1 MHFCGEENICSVIRV
16 RIELR
21 DFLLAARFDR
31 KLAWSFI
38 ASTITVGGAVLGICL
53 YLAVSASETSR
64 QEKYAVIAGLL
75 GQILVNGDQENV
87 KSAMRE
93 LGVDGSI
100 IAVCA
105 YSGNPATRLLY
116 TYQSQA
122 NGKVCGPILAEL
134 SKDDFLAVVTS
145 QEHGSLNVVLHARN
159 QVLSDF
165 IKSIWWSAMLVMA
178 TSIVCA
184 FGFASWLGKRLLLPI
199 VSLLDVIS
207 SVRLNKDYQ
216 LRAPKFADDEFGQL
230 CDDFNDMIAG
240 VARREQEVLAARRE
254 LELRVCEVDVSNREL
269 SGTLQRLKQTQEQLI
284 NTEKMASLGALVA
297 GVAHEINTPVG
308 VGVTAAST
316 LVGTTESAMRRYEEG
331 SLTQSALTLYWEQSL
346 SAGKMIL
353 GNLDRAAS
361 LIQSF
366 KRVAVDQSNNEIRRF
381 NLGEYLAE
389 VLQSLSPQVG
399 KAGLSYQLECEDELL
414 IRSYPGALSQIV
426 TNLVMNAISHAY
438 PNGENGNLS
447 LKVWASASGEIAL
460 KFTDDGVGIPAENL
474 ARVFDPFFTT
484 KRGSGGSGLGLH
496 IVYNLATQQLCGR
509 INIDSELGIG
519 SCISLFFPQD
529 VGKVGF
535 YESV

>member
-1 MHFCGEENICSVIRV
+1 MTT
-16 RIELR
+16 ELR
-21 DFLLAARFDR
+21 RFLSAMRFDR

-38 ASTITVGGAVLGICL
+38 ASTIMVGGVVIGICL
-53 YLAVSASETSR
+53 FLAVGASETSR
-64 QEKYAVIAGLL
+64 QEKYTVIAGLL
-75 GQILVNGDQENV
+75 GQILVHGSESDI
-87 KSAMRE
+87 KSAVRE
-93 LGVDGSI
+93 LAVDGSI
-100 IAVCA
+100 VAVCA
-105 YSGNPATRLLY
+105 YSGDPKTRLVY
-116 TYQSQA
+116 AYEASPKEA
-122 NGKVCGPILAEL
+122 SCGSRLGEL
-134 SKDDFLAVVTS
+134 SKDDFLAVVPGVE
-145 QEHGSLNVVLHARN
+145 QEPLSLVLHAGN
-159 QVLSDF
+159 KVLSDY
-165 IKSIWWSAMLVMA
+165 IQSVWWLAMLMFAV
-178 TSIVCA
+178 SVICA
-184 FGFASWLGKRLLLPI
+184 FGFSSWLGKRLLLPI
-199 VSLLDVIS
+199 VSLLEVIA
-207 SVRLNKDYQ
+207 SVRLNKEYQ

-240 VARREQEVLAARRE
+240 VERREKEVLAARRE

-297 GVAHEINTPVG
+297 GVAHEINTPIG

-316 LVGTTESAMRRYEEG
+316 LVGTTESAMRRYKEG

-346 SAGKMIL
+346 SASKMIL

-389 VLQSLSPQVG
+389 VLQSLSPQIG

-460 KFTDDGVGIPAENL
+460 KFTDDGVGIPAEHL

>member
-1 MHFCGEENICSVIRV
+1 MTT
-16 RIELR
+16 ELR
-21 DFLLAARFDR
+21 DFLLAMRFDR

-38 ASTITVGGAVLGICL
+38 AFATTVSGVVLGMCL
-53 YLAVSASETSR
+53 FLAIGASETSR
-64 QEKYAVIAGLL
+64 QEKYAVVAGLL
-75 GQILVNGDQENV
+75 GQIAVRGDEANV

-93 LGVDGSI
+93 LGVDRSI
-100 IAVCA
+100 VAVCA
-105 YSGNPATRLLY
+105 YSGGEATRLLY
-116 TYQSQA
+116 TYQSDAQ
-122 NGKVCGPILAEL
+122 GKACGPTLVEL
-134 SKDDFLAVVTS
+134 SKDDFLAVVPS
-145 QEHGSLNVVLHARN
+145 ENHGSLNVVLHARN

-184 FGFASWLGKRLLLPI
+184 FGFASWLGKRLLMPI
-199 VSLLDVIS
+199 VSLLEVIS
-207 SVRLNKDYQ
+207 SVRLNKEYQ
-216 LRAPKFADDEFGQL
+216 LRAPKFADDEIGQL
-230 CDDFNDMIAG
+230 CDDFNDMITG
-240 VARREQEVLAARRE
+240 VERREREVLAARRE

-297 GVAHEINTPVG
+297 GVAHEINTPIG

-316 LVGTTESAMRRYEEG
+316 LVGTTESAKRRYEEG

-389 VLQSLSPQVG
+389 VMQSLSPQLG

-447 LKVWASASGEIAL
+447 LKVWVSATGEIAL
-460 KFTDDGVGIPAENL
+460 KFTDDGVGIPAEHL

-535 YESV
+535 YE

>member
-1 MHFCGEENICSVIRV
+1 MHLCGGENICSVIRMTT
-16 RIELR
+16 ELR
-21 DFLLAARFDR
+21 RFLSAMRFDR

-38 ASTITVGGAVLGICL
+38 AFATTVSGVVLGMCL
-53 YLAVSASETSR
+53 FLAIGASETSR
-64 QEKYAVIAGLL
+64 QEKYAVVAALL
-75 GQILVNGDQENV
+75 GQIVVRGDEANV

-93 LGVDGSI
+93 LGVDRSI
-100 IAVCA
+100 VAVCA
-105 YSGNPATRLLY
+105 YSGSEATRLLY
-116 TYQSQA
+116 TYQSDAQ
-122 NGKVCGPILAEL
+122 GKACGPTLAEL
-134 SKDDFLAVVTS
+134 SKDDFLAVVS
-145 QEHGSLNVVLHARN
+145 SEKHGSLNVVLHARN

-184 FGFASWLGKRLLLPI
+184 FGFASWLGKRLLMPI
-199 VSLLDVIS
+199 VSLLEVIS
-207 SVRLNKDYQ
+207 SVRLNKEYQ
-216 LRAPKFADDEFGQL
+216 LRAPKFADDEIGQL

-240 VARREQEVLAARRE
+240 VERREQEVLAARRE

-297 GVAHEINTPVG
+297 GVAHEINTPIG

-316 LVGTTESAMRRYEEG
+316 LVGTTESAKRRYEEG

-346 SAGKMIL
+346 SASKMIL

-389 VLQSLSPQVG
+389 VMQSLSPQLG
-399 KAGLSYQLECEDELL
+399 KSGLSYQLECEDELL

-438 PNGENGNLS
+438 PNGENGNLC
-447 LKVWASASGEIAL
+447 LKVWASATGEIAL
-460 KFTDDGVGIPAENL
+460 KFTDDGVGIPAEHL

-484 KRGSGGSGLGLH
+484 KRGRGGSGLGLH

-509 INIDSELGIG
+509 INIDSELGVG

-535 YESV
+535 YESI